1 MTIATP
7 PELAGIPRVGLPR
20 TDAPRKRV
28 IVVGAGMAGLAAAY
42 ELQRAG
48 HDPIVLEARGRVG
61 GRVHTL
67 REPFADGLYGE
78 VGAMR
83 IPRTHD
89 LTLAYCDMFGLRLAP
104 FTIGN
109 PRGYV
114 HLQGRRQRYAEVSAE
129 PSLLVK

>member
-1 MTIATP
+1 MSLSTP
-7 PELAGIPRVGLPR
+7 PELADIPRHGLPIR
-20 TDAPRKRV
+20 DAPRKRV
-28 IVVGAGMAGLAAAY
+28 IVVGAGMAGLVAAY

-48 HDPIVLEARGRVG
+48 HDPLILEARGRVG

-67 REPFADGLYGE
+67 REPFSDGLYGE

-89 LTLAYCDMFGLRLAP
+89 LTLAYCHIFRLRLNP

-109 PRGYV
+109 RQAWV
-114 HLQGRRQRYAEVSAE
+114 HLQG
-129 PSLLVK
+129 